1 MTDPVH
7 RVFAETLNVPVERIT
22 DETAPDNTTEWD
34 SLKAMDLVAAI
45 EEAFSVE
52 LTTAEIMAMRSVGRA
67 RAVLQKKGVVLVSN
81 YRS

>member
-1 MTDPVH
+1 MTDRVH
-7 RVFAETLNVPVERIT
+7 QVFAETLRIPAERIT
-22 DETAPDNTTEWD
+22 DDTAPDNTPEWD

-67 RAVLQKKGVVLVSN
+67 RVVLKKKGVVSV
-81 YRS
+81 

>member
-1 MTDPVH
+1 MIDPVH
-7 RVFAETLNVPVERIT
+7 RVFAETLNIPVETVT
-22 DETAPDNTTEWD
+22 DDTAPDNTAAWD

-67 RAVLQKKGVVLVSN
+67 RAVLKKKGVALA
-81 YRS
+81 

>member
-1 MTDPVH
+1 MTDIIYK
-7 RVFAETLNVPVERIT
+7 VFAETLNVPMERIT
-22 DETAPDNTTEWD
+22 DETAPDNTAEWD

-67 RAVLQKKGVVLVSN
+67 RAILKKKGV
-81 YRS
+81 

>member
-1 MTDPVH
+1 MIDPVH
-7 RVFAETLNVPVERIT
+7 RVFAETLNIPVESVT
-22 DETAPDNTTEWD
+22 DDTAPDNTAAWD

-67 RAVLQKKGVVLVSN
+67 RAVLKKKGVALA
-81 YRS
+81 